1 MGKQESSHTPE
12 VAKPDAASLLEQL
25 HRAAAQGHDVSS
37 LVKRA
42 EAETRTSRPG
52 QTTGDT
58 NQRPLSS
65 QDRPEQ
71 PNRVM
76 AQGNDKI
83 SSVKRAEA
91 ETRKPTQG
99 QTTGHT
105 NERTSSSQERGGVD
119 QRLLLE
125 QLNRAAAEGLDVKML
140 VEEALTDTKKDVVSH
155 VFEDGR
161 RFEGRVSR
169 GMPHGLGKMEWPNG
183 TVYTGQYSEGRMSGE
198 GKIEWTDGRR
208 YVGQWLRGKIHG
220 HGSYAMPRV
229 LGLES

>member
-1 MGKQESSHTPE
+1 MG
-12 VAKPDAASLLEQL
+12 
-25 HRAAAQGHDVSS
+25 
-37 LVKRA
+37 
-42 EAETRTSRPG
+42 
-52 QTTGDT
+52 TTGDT

-155 VFEDGR
+155 VLKTAG
-161 RFEGRVSR
+161 VS
-169 GMPHGLGKMEWPNG
+169 K
-183 TVYTGQYSEGRMSGE
+183 V
-198 GKIEWTDGRR
+198 
-208 YVGQWLRGKIHG
+208 
-220 HGSYAMPRV
+220 A
-229 LGLES
+229 